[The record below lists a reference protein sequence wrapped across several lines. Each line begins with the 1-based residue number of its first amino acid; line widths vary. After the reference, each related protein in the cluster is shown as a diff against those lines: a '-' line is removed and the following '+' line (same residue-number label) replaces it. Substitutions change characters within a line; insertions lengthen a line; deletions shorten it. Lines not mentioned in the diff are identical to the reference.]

1 MLGKLT
7 GSLHRLRRARNSG
20 AAAVEFAIT
29 APIFVVLAL
38 GAADYGALMTDAAS
52 LEGATRA
59 VAEYARNSPECA
71 AGGLTNPDCI
81 TGINNFVSTLNS
93 SGTSLSSAT
102 FKLPDYPSSGTT
114 STVPLPAPL
123 AATPSANY
131 CTCTD
136 ATPTVVNCSIG
147 TCSVGS
153 PPDTRVIGYIRT
165 QATMTVNP
173 LVSYGTYTSG
183 KTVNAQTT
191 TRIQ

>member
-1 MLGKLT
+1 MPDKLT
-7 GSLHRLRRARNSG
+7 ASLHWLRDCSHSG

-29 APIFVVLAL
+29 APLLVVLVF
-38 GAADYGALMTDAAS
+38 GAADYGVLMTDAAS
-52 LEGATRA
+52 VQGATRA

-71 AGGLTNPDCI
+71 AGGLSNPDCI

-93 SGTSLSSAT
+93 SATSLSSAT
-102 FKLPDYPSSGTT
+102 FKLPDYPSSGTV

-123 AATPSANY
+123 STTPSANY

-136 ATPTVVNCSIG
+136 ATPTIVNCSTG

-165 QATMTVNP
+165 QATLVVPP
-173 LVSYGTYTSG
+173 LVSYGTYTSNQ
-183 KTVNAQTT
+183 TVSAQT
-191 TRIQ
+191 